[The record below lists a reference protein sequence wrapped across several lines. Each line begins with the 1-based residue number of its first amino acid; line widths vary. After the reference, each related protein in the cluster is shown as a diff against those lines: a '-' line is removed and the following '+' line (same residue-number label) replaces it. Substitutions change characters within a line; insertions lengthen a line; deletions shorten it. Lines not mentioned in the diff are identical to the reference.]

1 MHCIWAPKTDAARKW
16 TNEQILK
23 FNFKSSF
30 LMVVVGTPRLTAK
43 GNAEEE
49 EDVSANYMLYLGL
62 LAFWPMIMA

>member
-1 MHCIWAPKTDAARKW
+1 
-16 TNEQILK
+16 
-23 FNFKSSF
+23 
-30 LMVVVGTPRLTAK
+30 MVVVGTPRLTAK